1 MTRVGSVVESFVM
14 SAWHN
19 GSLRTMKANY
29 WVQQD
34 DIRVIRPMVSLPPS
48 MPAMPAM
55 PTKPAHGPV

>member
-1 MTRVGSVVESFVM
+1 MVRVCIVVESFVM

-34 DIRVIRPMVSLPPS
+34 DIRVIRPMVSLPLIYVQTRKKT
-48 MPAMPAM
+48 AC
-55 PTKPAHGPV
+55 

>member
-1 MTRVGSVVESFVM
+1 MVRVCIVVESFVM

-34 DIRVIRPMVSLPPS
+34 DIRVIRPVVSLPLIS
-48 MPAMPAM
+48 VQ
-55 PTKPAHGPV
+55 T